1 MVKFLQNYYYYFFL
15 GGGSGGTAAKV
26 KYTPVNQI
34 THLQTIHSLAVLTPA
49 VDPLQVV
56 FPASPVV
63 LDGVNIF
70 DDGWVESPVE

>member
-1 MVKFLQNYYYYFFL
+1 MVKFLQNYRFL
-15 GGGSGGTAAKV
+15 GGGGTPAKV
-26 KYTPVNQI
+26 KYSESDNS
-34 THLQTIHSLAVLTPA
+34 HLQTIHSLAVLTPA